1 VKPFETLA
9 ETTTAEGRRLT
20 LHRHDV
26 DFFIHLDGDELMS
39 TRRHHS
45 EAVLAEA
52 AVKELGANASPRL
65 LIGGLGLG
73 YTLRAAL
80 EVLPAGGSIVVAEL
94 FPAVVDWNRK
104 YIDPTAEALL
114 DRRVEVD
121 ERDVRA
127 VIADAK
133 DGFDA
138 ILLDVDN
145 GPSAWC
151 LKSNERLYGREG
163 IASIHRALRP
173 GGVLGVWS
181 AFRDPAFVRE
191 LNKSGFKARTET
203 VRARGEKGAKHT
215 IFLGTVQASRRP
227 GRSKRSR
234 RS

>member
-1 VKPFETLA
+1 MKPFETLA

-26 DFFIHLDGDELMS
+26 DFFIHLEGDELMS
-39 TRRHHS
+39 TRRYHS
-45 EAVLAEA
+45 ESVLAA
-52 AVKELGANASPRL
+52 AALEELGTIARPRV

-80 EVLPAGGSIVVAEL
+80 DVFPKDGQIVVAEL

-104 YIDPTAEALL
+104 YIDPTAEALE
-114 DRRVEVD
+114 DPRVEIV

-127 VIADAK
+127 VILDANR
-133 DGFDA
+133 GFDA

-151 LKSNERLYGREG
+151 LKSNGRLYGSEG
-163 IASIHRALRP
+163 IAAIRRALRP
-173 GGVLGVWS
+173 QGVLAVWS
-181 AFRDPAFVRE
+181 AFRDPAFVKLLE
-191 LNKSGFKARTET
+191 KGGFSARADT
-203 VRARGEKGAKHT
+203 VRARGAKGAKHT
-215 IFLGTVQASRRP
+215 IFLAKV
-227 GRSKRSR
+227 R

>member
-1 VKPFETLA
+1 MKPFETLA

-45 EAVLAEA
+45 EAMLAEA
-52 AVKELGANASPRL
+52 AVRELGSTARPKI

-80 EVLPAGGSIVVAEL
+80 DVVPADGRIVVAEL

-104 YIDPTAEALL
+104 YIDPTAEALE
-114 DRRVEVD
+114 DRRVEVV

-127 VIADAK
+127 VIFDSNGA
-133 DGFDA
+133 FDA

-151 LKSNERLYGREG
+151 LASNGRLYGTEG
-163 IASIHRALRP
+163 VAAIRRALKPR
-173 GGVLGVWS
+173 GVLGVWS
-181 AFRDPAFVRE
+181 AFRDPAFVAL
-191 LNKSGFKARTET
+191 LNKSGFSARADM
-203 VRARGEKGAKHT
+203 VRARGEKGSKHT
-215 IFLGTVQASRRP
+215 IFMATLS
-227 GRSKRSR
+227 
-234 RS
+234 